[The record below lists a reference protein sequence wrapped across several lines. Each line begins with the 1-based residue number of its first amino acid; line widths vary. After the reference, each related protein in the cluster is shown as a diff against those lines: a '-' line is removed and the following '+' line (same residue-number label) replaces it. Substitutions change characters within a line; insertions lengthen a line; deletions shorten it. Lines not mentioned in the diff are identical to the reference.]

1 MEWNSNIW
9 RQAHPYDPIW
19 LSFLWSIYYIL
30 SIKETPR
37 KIPNF
42 KTVSLIFQQQ
52 PGISHCHVWGL
63 KGSMESKAAGLG
75 DHSTCGRTLVDKTCP
90 FGDSKR
96 YWESPQES
104 ETYCPWFQ
112 DIAMEAMA
120 HDETR
125 NGDFRCQTIAG
136 FPSASRGSLRPRWP
150 NVVHR
155 QRPCRG
161 SLWDANLWCL
171 VLGQFQ
177 RYCVIWKKHAWNH
190 WVRVLSRSTLYRNIY
205 ILYIYVWRKLWVVHQ
220 WCSYFHKPSWMQ
232 GLKLPQWTPVM
243 FPLWLSNLHR
253 LMYGIVTV
261 FVVQLGTNRSSQARP
276 TKLIQHN

>member
-1 MEWNSNIW
+1 
-9 RQAHPYDPIW
+9 
-19 LSFLWSIYYIL
+19 
-30 SIKETPR
+30 
-37 KIPNF
+37 
-42 KTVSLIFQQQ
+42 
-52 PGISHCHVWGL
+52 
-63 KGSMESKAAGLG
+63 
-75 DHSTCGRTLVDKTCP
+75 
-90 FGDSKR
+90 
-96 YWESPQES
+96 
-104 ETYCPWFQ
+104 
-112 DIAMEAMA
+112 MA

-205 ILYIYVWRKLWVVHQ
+205 IYIVYIYICVTKALGCSPMMLLFSQAFMNAGTQVAPMNSSHVPPVAFKPPPFNVWNCHCFRGAVG
-220 WCSYFHKPSWMQ
+220 HKPQFPSPSNETNPTQ
-232 GLKLPQWTPVM
+232 LIIIQFSPKRLKK
-243 FPLWLSNLHR
+243 N
-253 LMYGIVTV
+253 G
-261 FVVQLGTNRSSQARP
+261 NP
-276 TKLIQHN
+276 TKVGINHCSISL